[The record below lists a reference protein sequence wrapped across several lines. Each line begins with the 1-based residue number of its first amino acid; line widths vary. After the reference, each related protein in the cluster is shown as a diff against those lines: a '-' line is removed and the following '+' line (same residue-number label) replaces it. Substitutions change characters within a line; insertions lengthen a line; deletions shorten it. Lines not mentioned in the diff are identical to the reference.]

1 MENPAYFIYYTKYK
15 HVNKVFFAL
24 LIIVSHFSGIITERV
39 LQFFLLLC
47 KLKVLLLIGFSMD
60 IEKSREP
67 MGRQWK
73 NLLQCTERSVFM
85 KRAMKQSTLMLILNG
100 FLILALLFLMFSLL
114 SYSRVD
120 SQLNKA
126 NEERFLLTYNANRF
140 MNGSAYLTNEVR
152 AFAATGMQEH
162 YDNYWR
168 EVNELQN
175 RDKGVAALQEIG
187 ITDQEQDMIDQ
198 MSALSNELVPLESE
212 AMKEVQAG
220 EKEKAIAYVYGSEY
234 SASIAK
240 INELK
245 EAFLTGL
252 DARSL
257 EQVQNLEK
265 RAGSIEFTMICAL
278 ILVGI
283 VSVLNIVVTRV
294 QIMRPVIAVKNQMG
308 EISRG
313 NLSAKFALAS
323 DTSEIGMLV
332 ESIHETRRELKK
344 YIQDIDYILA
354 QMAQGNMDLSVGNDY
369 LGEFAP
375 IQAAMGQILDSLNNA
390 LSRIYFTAE
399 QVSAESEQMASDAQ
413 TLSSGSVEQA
423 AAVQELSAS
432 VQDISRQVDQTSED
446 AGDAKKASEEA
457 AMQLQICGQKMEALT
472 AAMEDISKSSK
483 QIGGIIKTIE
493 DIAFQT
499 KILSLNASVEAARA
513 GEAGKS
519 FSVVADEVQDLA
531 NKSSVSA
538 HDITQLIE
546 NSIQLV
552 AYGAS
557 LSVET
562 TQALTAVISSA
573 EKSAEV
579 VERIAG
585 SAAEQ
590 SQSLKQ
596 LTLGME
602 QISEVVQ
609 TNATTA
615 EKSAASAKE
624 LSGQA
629 EELKFSVEKFRLR
642 DR

>member
-1 MENPAYFIYYTKYK
+1 
-15 HVNKVFFAL
+15 
-24 LIIVSHFSGIITERV
+24 
-39 LQFFLLLC
+39 
-47 KLKVLLLIGFSMD
+47 
-60 IEKSREP
+60 
-67 MGRQWK
+67 
-73 NLLQCTERSVFM
+73 M

-100 FLILALLFLMFSLL
+100 ISILTLLFLVFSLF
-114 SYSRVD
+114 SYSGV
-120 SQLNKA
+120 SKELNKA
-126 NEERFLLTYNANRF
+126 NEERFELTYNANRF

-168 EVNELQN
+168 EVNELKN

-187 ITDQEQDMIDQ
+187 ITAGEQDMIDQ
-198 MSALSNELVPLESE
+198 MSALSNELVPLEDE

-220 EKEKAIAYVYGSEY
+220 EREKAIEYVYGTEY

-245 EAFLTGL
+245 EAFLDAL
-252 DARSL
+252 DVRSL
-257 EQVQNLEK
+257 EQIEALEK
-265 RAGSIEFTMICAL
+265 RADYIEFTMIFAL
-278 ILVGI
+278 AMVGI
-283 VSVLNIVVTRV
+283 VTVLNIVVTRV
-294 QIMRPVIAVKNQMG
+294 QIMGPVIAVKNQMG

-313 NLSAKFALAS
+313 NLSARFSLEAN
-323 DTSEIGMLV
+323 TSEIGMLV
-332 ESIHETRRELKK
+332 DSIHETRRELKK

-354 QMAQGNMDLSVGNDY
+354 QMAQGNMNLTVGNDY

-375 IQAAMGQILDSLNNA
+375 IQAAMRQILNALNGA
-390 LSRIYFTAE
+390 LSRINLTAE
-399 QVSAESEQMASDAQ
+399 RVSAESEQMASDAQ

-432 VQDISRQVDQTSED
+432 VQDISRQVDHTSED
-446 AGDAKKASEEA
+446 ADSARKASEEA
-457 AMQLQICGQKMEALT
+457 AAQLQVCDQKMEALT
-472 AAMEDISKSSK
+472 AAMDNISKSSQ

-499 KILSLNASVEAARA
+499 KILALNASVEAARA

-519 FSVVADEVQDLA
+519 FSVVADEVQSLA

-546 NSIQLV
+546 SSMELV

-557 LSVET
+557 LSSDT
-562 TQALTAVISSA
+562 TQALAAVISSA
-573 EKSAEV
+573 EKSAEM

-585 SAAEQ
+585 SAVEQ

-609 TNATTA
+609 TNAATA
-615 EKSAASAKE
+615 EKSAASARE
-624 LSGQA
+624 LNAQA
-629 EELKFSVEKFRLR
+629 DELKLSVQRFRLR
-642 DR
+642 ER